1 MNDFNRR
8 SPLWIVDQRIC
19 LKNIKYN
26 TMHDAKI
33 IRITKHFLIC
43 QKVKPKVPSD
53 LKETQE
59 NIINDDVNNNIIMN
73 YDYYLYGNYSKAYE
87 FGDLDD
93 EYDDSNIRI
102 HKNSTYTLTKL
113 NDYLL
118 NF

>member
-43 QKVKPKVPSD
+43 QKVKPKVPSV